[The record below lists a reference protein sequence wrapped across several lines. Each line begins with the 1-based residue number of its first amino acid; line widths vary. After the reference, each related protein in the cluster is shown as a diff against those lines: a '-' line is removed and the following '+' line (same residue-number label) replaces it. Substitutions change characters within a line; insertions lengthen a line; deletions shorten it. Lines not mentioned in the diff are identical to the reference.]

1 MARALNRLLADMKI
15 MIIGSMSFVKDM
27 IAIKKDLSKLEH
39 KASIPLG
46 TEPHQKDSSFVDNLE
61 ENLKFCIKN
70 NVMKRNFDLVAQSDA
85 VLVLN
90 HKKNGVDGYI
100 GVSVLMEMAIAHHL
114 NKKIFIL
121 NNIPHFK
128 DVRWAHEVAIIQP
141 TIINGDLTKIN

>member
-1 MARALNRLLADMKI
+1 MRI
-15 MIIGSMSFVKDM
+15 MVIGSMSFIKDM
-27 IAIKKDLSKLEH
+27 IKIKKDLDKLGH

-61 ENLKFCIKN
+61 ENLEFCIKN

-100 GVSVLMEMAIAHHL
+100 GVSVLMEIAIAHHL
-114 NKKIFIL
+114 NKKIFIF
-121 NNIPHFK
+121 NAIPHFRDK
-128 DVRWAHEVAIIQP
+128 RWAHEVAIMQP
-141 TIINGDLTKIN
+141 IIINNDLTKIK